1 MRLAVVL
8 LVLVILAA
16 VALKHLYTVHPSD
29 EELAAFEE
37 INELRK
43 SYGRGEIVWDE
54 RFYRLARFRAQ
65 DMMERGYFDHVT
77 PEGYC
82 VSHFAK
88 EFGIPYETIAEN
100 LYGGGGNA
108 SAALLSWEGSRGH
121 RYVLLYPGHER
132 GALACVGEICVFLAA
147 GGDKHWRCMSGEEAS
162 LYWDTTPL
170 LPDEVL

>member
-1 MRLAVVL
+1 MKRILAL
-8 LVLVILAA
+8 LLILVLAS
-16 VALKHLYTVHPSD
+16 VAWRYYSTPRPSD

-37 INELRK
+37 INALRK
-43 SYGRGEIVWDE
+43 SYGRGEIAFDE

-65 DMMERGYFDHVT
+65 DMLTRGYFDHVT

-82 VSHFAK
+82 VSHYAK
-88 EFGIPYETIAEN
+88 EYGIPYESIAEN

-108 SAALLSWEGSRGH
+108 SEALLSWQGSRGH

-132 GALACVGEICVFLAA
+132 GALACVGEVCVFLAA
-147 GGDKHWRCMSGEEAS
+147 GGEKSWRCMSGEEAS
-162 LYWDTTPL
+162 LYWETVPL